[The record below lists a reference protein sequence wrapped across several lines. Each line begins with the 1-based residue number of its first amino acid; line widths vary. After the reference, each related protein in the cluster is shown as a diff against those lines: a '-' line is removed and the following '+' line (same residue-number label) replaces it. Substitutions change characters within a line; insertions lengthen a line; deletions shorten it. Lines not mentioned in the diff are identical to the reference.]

1 MKNRLKSG
9 LAYIV
14 FIIFVSLLSS
24 GIVYL
29 VSFIPFLGPIP
40 NYFYLFWLSFLYL
53 VEIKIIEKLF
63 NLHTNILLII
73 LFVFVYGSGFC
84 LLGLPANN
92 LLALF
97 MLFLSILTASMVQL
111 GFRHFKRGANGKT
124 KDN

>member
-40 NYFYLFWLSFLYL
+40 NYSYLFWLSFLYL

-63 NLHTNILLII
+63 NLHINILLII
-73 LFVFVYGSGFC
+73 LFVFVYGSGFAY
-84 LLGLPANN
+84 LGLPANKW
-92 LLALF
+92 LALF
-97 MLFLSILTASMVQL
+97 MVFLSILTASMVQL
-111 GFRHFKRGANGKT
+111 GFRHFKWGANGKT

>member
-40 NYFYLFWLSFLYL
+40 NYSYLFWLSFLYL
-53 VEIKIIEKLF
+53 VEIKIIKKLF

-73 LFVFVYGSGFC
+73 LFVLVYGAGFAY
-84 LLGLPANN
+84 LGLPANN
-92 LLALF
+92 WLALF
-97 MLFLSILTASMVQL
+97 MLFLSILTASIVQL
-111 GFRHFKRGANGKT
+111 GYRYFKRGANGKT
-124 KDN
+124 KDY

>member
-1 MKNRLKSG
+1 MKNRLKGG

-40 NYFYLFWLSFLYL
+40 NYSYLFWISFLYL

-73 LFVFVYGSGFC
+73 LFVFVYGAGFAY
-84 LLGLPANN
+84 LGLPANN
-92 LLALF
+92 WLSLF
-97 MLFLSILTASMVQL
+97 MLFLSILTASIVQL
-111 GFRHFKRGANGKT
+111 GYRYFKRGANGKT
-124 KDN
+124 KDY

>member
-1 MKNRLKSG
+1 MKNRLKGG

-40 NYFYLFWLSFLYL
+40 NYSYLFWISFLYL

-63 NLHTNILLII
+63 NLHTNLVLII
-73 LFVFVYGSGFC
+73 LFILVYGAGFAY
-84 LLGLPANN
+84 LGLPATNW
-92 LLALF
+92 LALF
-97 MLFLSILTASMVQL
+97 MLFLSILTASIVQL
-111 GFRHFKRGANGKT
+111 GYRYFKRGANGKT
-124 KDN
+124 KDY

>member
-1 MKNRLKSG
+1 MKNRLKGG

-40 NYFYLFWLSFLYL
+40 NYSYLFWISFLYL

-73 LFVFVYGSGFC
+73 LFVFVYGSGFGF
-84 LLGLPANN
+84 LGLPANN
-92 LLALF
+92 WLALF
-97 MLFLSILTASMVQL
+97 MLFLSILTASIVQL
-111 GFRHFKRGANGKT
+111 GYRYFKRGANGKT
-124 KDN
+124 KDY

>member
-1 MKNRLKSG
+1 MKNKLESG
-9 LAYIV
+9 LSYIIFV
-14 FIIFVSLLSS
+14 IFVSLVSS

-40 NYFYLFWLSFLYL
+40 NYSYLFWLSFLYL

-73 LFVFVYGSGFC
+73 LFVFVYGSGFGF
-84 LLGLPANN
+84 LGLPANN
-92 LLALF
+92 WLALF
-97 MLFLSILTASMVQL
+97 MLFLSILTASIVQL
-111 GFRHFKRGANGKT
+111 GYRYFKRGANGKT

>member
-1 MKNRLKSG
+1 MKNRLKGG

-40 NYFYLFWLSFLYL
+40 NYSYLFWISFLYL

-73 LFVFVYGSGFC
+73 LFVFVYGAGFAY
-84 LLGLPANN
+84 LGLPANN
-92 LLALF
+92 WLALF
-97 MLFLSILTASMVQL
+97 MLFLSILTASIVQL
-111 GFRHFKRGANGKT
+111 GYRYFKRGANGKT
-124 KDN
+124 KDY

>member
-40 NYFYLFWLSFLYL
+40 NYSYLFRLSFLYL
-53 VEIKIIEKLF
+53 VEIKIIKKLF

-73 LFVFVYGSGFC
+73 LFVLVYGAGFAY
-84 LLGLPANN
+84 LGLPANN
-92 LLALF
+92 WLALF
-97 MLFLSILTASMVQL
+97 MLFLSILTASIVQL
-111 GFRHFKRGANGKT
+111 GYRYFKRGANGKT
-124 KDN
+124 KDY

>member
-14 FIIFVSLLSS
+14 FTIFVSLLSS

-73 LFVFVYGSGFC
+73 LFVFVYGSGFGF
-84 LLGLPANN
+84 LGLPANN
-92 LLALF
+92 WLALF

>member
-40 NYFYLFWLSFLYL
+40 NYSYLFWLSFLYL
-53 VEIKIIEKLF
+53 IEIKIIDKLF

-73 LFVFVYGSGFC
+73 LFVLVYGAGFAY
-84 LLGLPANN
+84 LGLPANN
-92 LLALF
+92 WLALF
-97 MLFLSILTASMVQL
+97 MLFLSILTASIVQL
-111 GFRHFKRGANGKT
+111 GYRYFKRGANGKT

>member
-1 MKNRLKSG
+1 MKNRLKGG

-40 NYFYLFWLSFLYL
+40 NYSYLFWISFLYL

-63 NLHTNILLII
+63 NLHTNLVLII
-73 LFVFVYGSGFC
+73 LFILVYGAGFAY
-84 LLGLPANN
+84 LGLPANN
-92 LLALF
+92 WLALF
-97 MLFLSILTASMVQL
+97 MLFLSILTASIVQL
-111 GFRHFKRGANGKT
+111 SYRYFKRGANGKT
-124 KDN
+124 KDY

>member
-40 NYFYLFWLSFLYL
+40 NYSYLFWLSFLYL

-63 NLHTNILLII
+63 NLHTNILLMI
-73 LFVFVYGSGFC
+73 LFIFVYGSGFGF
-84 LLGLPANN
+84 LGLPANN
-92 LLALF
+92 WLALF
-97 MLFLSILTASMVQL
+97 VAFLAILTASMVQL
-111 GFRHFKRGANGKT
+111 GFRNFKWGANGKT

>member
-14 FIIFVSLLSS
+14 FTIFVSLLSS

-40 NYFYLFWLSFLYL
+40 NYFYFFWLSFLYL

-73 LFVFVYGSGFC
+73 LFVFVYGSGFGF
-84 LLGLPANN
+84 LGLPANN